1 MYIHIVGGLRGLRS
15 AVVLLSR
22 GRAHSRHPG
31 RMAGASLLM
40 LGRQCS
46 HRWRSPEEI
55 LGQSAVEARSDGQVG
70 PGAQRPCGEVWAGP
84 IGSDARLRAPDP
96 PGAPCVRLL
105 TPLLLRGRGSL
116 APSPPALLVPDT
128 STEKGLWRKGGW
140 HVPRPVPGKDTDPA
154 LEGRAHMP
162 VSSLASCLPPTAGPW
177 PGPDT
182 QARASLSQVG

>member
-1 MYIHIVGGLRGLRS
+1 MYIHIVGGPGRS

-31 RMAGASLLM
+31 RMARASLLM
-40 LGRQCS
+40 LRRQCS
-46 HRWRSPEEI
+46 RRWRSPEEK
-55 LGQSAVEARSDGQVG
+55 LGRSALEAQSDGQVG
-70 PGAQRPCGEVWAGP
+70 PGAQRPCSEVWARP
-84 IGSDARLRAPDP
+84 MGSDARLRDPDP
-96 PGAPCVRLL
+96 PGASCVCLL
-105 TPLLLRGRGSL
+105 TPLLSRGRGSL

-128 STEKGLWRKGGW
+128 STEIGLWRKGGW

-162 VSSLASCLPPTAGPW
+162 VSSLASCLPPTAGPG